1 MPSLEELQ
9 ERIGYKF
16 NNVSLLERAI
26 THRSYSS
33 SNNERLEFLGDSI
46 LDCVIGYA
54 VFLNEKHLDEGSLSR
69 IRSNLVRQSA
79 LAEIAEK
86 IGLPDFLKVGEGEI
100 ITHGN
105 RRPSTI
111 ADALEAIFGAIF
123 IDSGF
128 TQAQTVIMRLYDSM
142 LSSLTKQTAMDK
154 DPKSSLQEL
163 LQSHHLG
170 LPVYEIVNIRGAAH
184 NQVFQVS
191 VTIPKLSVRTEGV
204 GRSRRQAE
212 QEAAQLA
219 LEHERIKNLKR

>member
-1 MPSLEELQ
+1 MPSLDDLQ
-9 ERIGYKF
+9 GRIGYKF
-16 NNVSLLERAI
+16 KNVDLLKRAI
-26 THRSYSS
+26 THRSFSS
-33 SNNERLEFLGDSI
+33 LNNERLEFLGDSV

-54 VFLNEKHLDEGSLSR
+54 LFLNEKHFNEGSLSR
-69 IRSNLVRQSA
+69 VRSNLVKQSA

-86 IGLPDFLKVGEGEI
+86 IGIPDFLKVGEGEI
-100 ITHGN
+100 ITQGN

-128 TQAQTVIMRLYDSM
+128 SQVQTVILRLYDSM
-142 LSSLTKQTAMDK
+142 LSSLTKQSALDK
-154 DPKSSLQEL
+154 DPKTNLQEL

-170 LPVYEIVNIRGAAH
+170 LPVYDIVSTSGAAH
-184 NQVFQVS
+184 SQVFRVS
-191 VTIPKLSVRTEGV
+191 VTIPKLSVRTEGE

-219 LEHERIKNLKR
+219 LENERIKNLKR